1 MDGSHDEFFD
11 LEEVE
16 ALAKKKLKKPVYD
29 YYAGGADTES
39 TVRDNRAVYARYR
52 LLPRYMVDVS
62 HCDMTYTLLGRKLR
76 MPIIVAPMSQQRM
89 ANDEGELA
97 VARAVAKEGT
107 AMVLST
113 MATQPLEDVAKAG
126 KDGPLQLFQL
136 YVIKDRKF
144 CKSLIQRA
152 GKAGYAGF
160 MVTVDAPRLGNRI
173 ADERNKFSLPPG
185 MDISNLKGLEKGK
198 GKGDS
203 SSHIVRIFQEEVDA
217 SLTWEFVKWMR
228 EVTDLPVFVKGILSP
243 EDARKAVDI
252 GVDGIVVS
260 NHGGRQLDYSPATLD
275 MIAPIRAA
283 IGHQVPLLMDGG
295 IRRGT
300 DVLKAIALGAD
311 AVMLGR
317 PVLYGLALQ
326 GEEGVRKQMICQHLF
341 VAADLHSLELCSRGC
356 QQMVNQPALW
366 QILLV
371 QRFGQ
376 LTADQLLQTTS
387 HLDLL
392 DLKRKY
398 VRLSRLIIPA
408 SEMQAVHLNPGTSP
422 QSGYLGVLPGEY
434 QVLWRTR
441 KDALRPEN
449 GSLDCAGTMSSW

>member
-1 MDGSHDEFFD
+1 MSTQLGPASMDGSHDEFFD

-62 HCDMTYTLLGRKLR
+62 HCDMTYTLLGRKLS

-185 MDISNLKGLEKGK
+185 MEISNLKGLEKGK

-217 SLTWEFVKWMR
+217 SLTWEFVTWMR
-228 EVTDLPVFVKGILSP
+228 EVTNLPVFVKGILSP

-326 GEEGVRKQMICQHLF
+326 GEEGVRKQIICQHLF
-341 VAADLHSLELCSRGC
+341 VAADLHSLELSR
-356 QQMVNQPALW
+356 Q
-366 QILLV
+366 
-371 QRFGQ
+371 
-376 LTADQLLQTTS
+376 
-387 HLDLL
+387 
-392 DLKRKY
+392 
-398 VRLSRLIIPA
+398 IIPA
-408 SEMQAVHLNPGTSP
+408 PNMQAVHLNPGTSP
-422 QSGYLGVLPGEY
+422 QSGYLVHMRMTGSTFGTVLPNHLPASVCGG
-434 QVLWRTR
+434 
-441 KDALRPEN
+441 RP
-449 GSLDCAGTMSSW
+449 A

>member
-1 MDGSHDEFFD
+1 MSTQLGPASMDGSHDEFFD

-62 HCDMTYTLLGRKLR
+62 HCDMTYTLLGRKLS
-76 MPIIVAPMSQQRM
+76 MPIVVAPMSQQRM

-152 GKAGYAGF
+152 AKAGYAGF

-185 MDISNLKGLEKGK
+185 MEISNLKGLEKGK

-217 SLTWEFVKWMR
+217 SLTWEFVTWMR

-326 GEEGVRKQMICQHLF
+326 GEEGVRKVLQMLRRELMLGMQLAGCHKL
-341 VAADLHSLELCSRGC
+341 AAITQSL
-356 QQMVNQPALW
+356 
-366 QILLV
+366 ILP
-371 QRFGQ
+371 FG
-376 LTADQLLQTTS
+376 DSNHYGNTS
-387 HLDLL
+387 
-392 DLKRKY
+392 K
-398 VRLSRLIIPA
+398 
-408 SEMQAVHLNPGTSP
+408 M
-422 QSGYLGVLPGEY
+422 
-434 QVLWRTR
+434 
-441 KDALRPEN
+441 
-449 GSLDCAGTMSSW
+449 